1 MFRKIILALFTIT
14 IISKFIYLGAMPFSF
29 DETLY
34 TEMIAEEGEHP
45 SFLPTWFGYPAP
57 WKPGLFFFA
66 SSLFLPITSAIFSS
80 PEYAYRIPVMIFGLL
95 NAALLYLIV
104 KRFSGEGTAL
114 AASLLFY
121 SALPAFNVEGRLLME
136 TFMLSTI
143 LTSLYFYTR
152 EKYSPTSSFALGGVF
167 AFLSAITKSII
178 AIIIPILAI
187 AYMFQ
192 FDRKNLKSPAFLM
205 SLLAVPAG
213 LVLFWLSLSGLGL
226 SESIFLTD
234 TGKMFVYDYSSELL
248 FNIIYGF
255 FIIALLTLPVLAA
268 SLISFA
274 SRWKENL
281 MFSTWMLLLFL
292 LLLLGQRPWYYYYAM
307 PPVAFF
313 SALLLVPSGKKLD
326 AFAALILAMVVAVSC
341 SVALFAEWNPSD
353 QPFFAEGKEIGL
365 MLSGKE
371 NVLFIGQYQ
380 ANTISISYKAIGERK
395 GHGNPLDFGW
405 ILFDYKK
412 NNLTTSSAQDFVQD
426 YWRNDYDIEE
436 NSFAGIFWQEKIF
449 RKNTSIT
456 EFDYVVVS
464 PSFRNLMLPG
474 YSVYYAG
481 NYSTVYRRDG

>member
-1 MFRKIILALFTIT
+1 MFRKIILALFTIVF
-14 IISKFIYLGAMPFSF
+14 ISKFAYLGAMPFSF

-34 TEMIAEEGEHP
+34 TEMIAEEAEHP

-80 PEYAYRIPVMIFGLL
+80 PEYAYRIPLMVFGLL
-95 NAALLYLIV
+95 NAALLYLII

-114 AASLLFY
+114 AASLIFY
-121 SALPAFNVEGRLLME
+121 SALPSFSVESRLLME

-143 LTSLYFYTR
+143 LASLYFYTR
-152 EKYSPTSSFALGGVF
+152 EKPGPSNFILGGIF
-167 AFLSAITKSII
+167 AFLAAITKSVV
-178 AIIIPILAI
+178 ALLIPALAI
-187 AYMFQ
+187 AYVFQ
-192 FDRKNLKSPAFLM
+192 FDRKSLRSPAFLI

-213 LVLFWLSLSGLGL
+213 LALFWLSLSGLGL
-226 SESIFLTD
+226 SESIFFTD

-248 FNIIYGF
+248 SNVVWGATLI
-255 FIIALLTLPVLAA
+255 LLFMLPVLAA

-274 SRWKENL
+274 STWRKNL
-281 MFSTWMLLLFL
+281 MFSAWMLLLFF

-326 AFAALILAMVVAVSC
+326 AFAALILAILAAVSC
-341 SVALFAEWNPSD
+341 SVALFTEWNPSYI
-353 QPFFAEGKEIGL
+353 PSFGEGKEIGL

-380 ANTISISYKAIGERK
+380 VNTISISYKSIEERRDY
-395 GHGNPLDFGW
+395 GNPLDFGW
-405 ILFDYKK
+405 ILFDYRK
-412 NNLTTSSAQDFVQD
+412 NNLTSASAQDFVQD
-426 YWRNDYDIEE
+426 YWRADYDVEE
-436 NSFAGIFWQEKIF
+436 SDFAAIFWQDRIF

-464 PSFRNLMLPG
+464 PPIENFTPAG
-474 YSVYYAG
+474 YSRYYAG
-481 NYSTVYRRDG
+481 NYSTVYGRIG